1 MLGLDE
7 AAEQFLIYLGTRRAQ
22 NTVKA
27 YATDLAQFIAYAES
41 CRVHQLSGAGTHLVR
56 AYLDSLRAISRTSR
70 ARKLYALRTFFAYC
84 QAMNWLTENPAADL
98 AEPVQHRRLPVFLSE
113 RETEYMLEQATG
125 HAPLQLRDRAI
136 LELLYAAGL
145 RVSELVSLDIQAID
159 FEQEAIRV
167 RGKGGKERMVL
178 FGKAAHEAI
187 GNYLRLGRPALLNV
201 HAPTRALFLSH
212 KGGRLT
218 VRSIHRLVKRYGIE
232 IGHDISPHTLR
243 HSFATHLLEGGADL
257 RTVQELLGHSRLDT
271 TQIYTHLT
279 LDRLRSALETAHPR
293 ANEEMN
299 DDLETYHR
307 NRRSAR
313 GQSRSG
319 RRRTS
324 DR

>member
-41 CRVHQLSGAGTHLVR
+41 CRVCHLSGAGTHLVR
-56 AYLDSLRAISRTSR
+56 AYLDSLRAISRTTR

-84 QAMNWLTENPAADL
+84 QSMNWLLEDPTADL

-113 RETEYMLEQATG
+113 RETEQMMEQATG
-125 HAPLQLRDRAI
+125 HAPSQLRDRAI
-136 LELLYAAGL
+136 LELLYATGL
-145 RVSELVSLDIQAID
+145 RVSELVSLDVQAID
-159 FEQEAIRV
+159 FEQGAIRV

-178 FGKAAHEAI
+178 FGSAAHEAL
-187 GNYLRLGRPALLNV
+187 GTYLRMSRPTLLST
-201 HAPTRALFLSH
+201 HSPTRALFLNN

-218 VRSIHRLVKRYGIE
+218 VRSVHRLVKKYGIE
-232 IGHDISPHTLR
+232 IGYDISPHTLR
-243 HSFATHLLEGGADL
+243 HSFATHLLEGGAEL

-279 LDRLRSALETAHPR
+279 LDRLRTALEKAHPR
-293 ANEEMN
+293 ANEEIEH
-299 DDLETYHR
+299 DLETYHR
-307 NRRSAR
+307 RRRPAR

-319 RRRTS
+319 G
-324 DR
+324 